1 MPTAHWPY
9 LLGQSKEMATVLSL
23 VGMDWNT
30 AAATCD
36 EATAD
41 AATNVWFAPRGQCNS
56 GTYLCNMDLFCWMA
70 RLNYALCAPVDTAPP
85 REEVVQ
91 ALGTLT
97 PELICEYNLKSK
109 ELGGTTDSLIMI
121 CLGFSGHVMA
131 ALAAEKYGQL
141 DQALGFAAAIHD
153 VDPVRGGDH
162 KASSHILANCV
173 KGRVFQQ
180 RGQTA
185 EAAAAFEAAVA
196 QAETV
201 ELPLL
206 AAFALRDLKL
216 LVLDGMGIHKH
227 GDGDGG
233 AAAMMSDHGSR
244 RLGAVLRQLKDP
256 PEMFSPLLEGLDA
269 VALATL
275 PPPDAGYEVDYG
287 AISTATAAEPQY
299 AAAAAHTGVGSSDAG
314 TAAAAAGVLVETAE
328 PLRAELQ
335 GLRVM
340 ALHSRAASE
349 GVDPVAI
356 EDAMDSET
364 PKDDLI
370 ALLIIQEAR
379 ATSADIIKGPTTTSP
394 DRSSA
399 VAAME
404 LAPPSMDSD
413 GTGLEPMPTSSC
425 GSADG
430 ATAAAAAATS
440 LARAELEALSLMKLH
455 KRAVDAGID
464 VLTTLKGA
472 MEADDPKQA
481 IVALLLEEAESISCD

>member
-121 CLGFSGHVMA
+121 CMGFSGHVMA

-216 LVLDGMGIHKH
+216 LVLDGMGNHKH
-227 GDGDGG
+227 GDGGG
-233 AAAMMSDHGSR
+233 RAAAMMSDHGSR

-269 VALATL
+269 VALAAL

-287 AISTATAAEPQY
+287 AISTATAEPRH
-299 AAAAAHTGVGSSDAG
+299 AAAAAHTGAGASDAG
-314 TAAAAAGVLVETAE
+314 TAAAAAGLLVETAE

-370 ALLIIQEAR
+370 ALIIQGAR
-379 ATSADIIKGPTTTSP
+379 ATSAAAEAEKAKEAQLL
-394 DRSSA
+394 RSELEGMKVMALHARAMQMAQEQQDGGGGGGGGGGGDGDGGTEEILESA
-399 VAAME
+399 V
-404 LAPPSMDSD
+404 
-413 GTGLEPMPTSSC
+413 
-425 GSADG
+425 DG
-430 ATAAAAAATS
+430 AMDGDNPKRQLVELLLPLL
-440 LARAELEALSLMKLH
+440 LARSA
-455 KRAVDAGID
+455 
-464 VLTTLKGA
+464 
-472 MEADDPKQA
+472 
-481 IVALLLEEAESISCD
+481 